1 MSTTPRRLALGLL
14 VALALSA
21 APAAA
26 APFDPG
32 ALLSKLRGWLSFVWA
47 ENGCEIEPLGRCGAA
62 AAPQA
67 EIPVRRDTIQRDN
80 GCIIEPNG
88 RCAAI
93 QRDNGCILEPNGLSC
108 NN

>member
-14 VALALSA
+14 VALLALPS

-26 APFDPG
+26 APLDPG

-47 ENGCEIEPLGRCGAA
+47 ENGCEIEPAGRCGSVTI
-62 AAPQA
+62 PPA
-67 EIPVRRDTIQRDN
+67 ESPVRREAILRDN
-80 GCIIEPNG
+80 GCELEPNG

-93 QRDNGCILEPNGLSC
+93 LRDNGCEIEPNGRC
-108 NN
+108 GN